1 VSKSIVLRLTM
12 IDPLSI
18 KAIEKCTKTRKRG
31 QYINEALYN
40 YVRSQEGQKSLMM
53 CCGEEK
59 NFTG

>member
-1 VSKSIVLRLTM
+1 M